1 MSGSGRAW
9 KRLLHSR
16 RIRTLG
22 NNIERGKERW
32 RDWEGMEWGCKE
44 REIELRG
51 GVYENVLGR
60 EMKAFEELASARR
73 RRYMLSVLMNV
84 TTNKLLQ
91 SGGDAK

>member
-1 MSGSGRAW
+1 VGLQR
-9 KRLLHSR
+9 
-16 RIRTLG
+16 
-22 NNIERGKERW
+22 
-32 RDWEGMEWGCKE
+32 E

-73 RRYMLSVLMNV
+73 RRYILSVLMNV